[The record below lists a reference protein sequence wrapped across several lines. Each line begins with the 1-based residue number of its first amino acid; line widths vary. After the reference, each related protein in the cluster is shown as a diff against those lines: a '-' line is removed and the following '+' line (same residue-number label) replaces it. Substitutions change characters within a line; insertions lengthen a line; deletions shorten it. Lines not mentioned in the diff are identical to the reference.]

1 MAADEFRKRQLIA
14 PVYFPSLM
22 FTAAEGAMLP
32 ILPVSA
38 VLYGFGLAEAA
49 IVATVLL
56 IGTLVF
62 EIPAARITARF
73 GERNA
78 ILAASVGG
86 TLITLL
92 AFFDLGYIA
101 LLIAAFGFGS
111 AHALFGLARHSML
124 SSLVPPRHRPK
135 SMSLLG
141 GMFRGG
147 LAIGPVIG
155 SGFIALFGVQSG
167 YLVASIM
174 VLLAGLS
181 MLLVKADKVAT
192 RQIEVS
198 AGIWE
203 VAKKEAPKL
212 ATLGVASAIISA
224 GRTIRLIGLPLL
236 AIQLGIG
243 PAESSFIF
251 GLTGFIDFALF
262 YLSGI
267 IMDRYGKFWS
277 SVPTLLALGFAYLF
291 SFLVTDLVS
300 FWVLASV
307 TALANAA
314 SAGINMVLGA
324 DLAPPRSRPQ
334 FLASFR
340 ILNSGGVVVA
350 PVMISSLTAVVGLA
364 GALAATGLLNF
375 VGAYLFWRYL
385 PIYAP
390 DNFPGGDAPPEGPD
404 EGSPNDGLPPRD

>member
-1 MAADEFRKRQLIA
+1 MAADEFRKRRLIA
-14 PVYFPSLM
+14 PVYLPSLL
-22 FTAAEGAMLP
+22 FTAAEGALLP

-38 VLYGFGLAEAA
+38 VLYGFSLAEAA
-49 IVATVLL
+49 IVTTVLMVGPV
-56 IGTLVF
+56 IF
-62 EIPAARITARF
+62 EIPAARITARI
-73 GERNA
+73 GERSA
-78 ILAASVGG
+78 ILTSVVLGSA
-86 TLITLL
+86 LLLL
-92 AFFDLGYIA
+92 AFFDFGYAA
-101 LLIAAFGFGS
+101 LLVAALGFGA
-111 AHALFGLARHSML
+111 AHALFGLARHSLL
-124 SSLVPPRHRPK
+124 SSLVPAQHRPR

-147 LAIGPVIG
+147 FAIGPVIG
-155 SGFIALFGVQSG
+155 AGFIALFGVQSG
-167 YLVASIM
+167 YLVAAILLIAAGVS
-174 VLLAGLS
+174 VLSVRAERIS
-181 MLLVKADKVAT
+181 T
-192 RQIEVS
+192 PVS
-198 AGIWE
+198 GSEGGIWE
-203 VAKKEAPKL
+203 VAKREAPKL

-251 GLTGFIDFALF
+251 GITGCIDFALF

-277 SVPTLLALGFAYLF
+277 SVPTLLALGTAYLF
-291 SFLVTDLVS
+291 SFMVTDVFS

-324 DLAPPRSRPQ
+324 DLAPPNSRPQ

-340 ILNSGGVVVA
+340 ILTSGGVALA
-350 PVMISSLTAVVGLA
+350 PAMISGLTAVVGLA
-364 GALAATGLLNF
+364 GALASTGLLNF

-390 DNFPGGDAPPEGPD
+390 DAK
-404 EGSPNDGLPPRD
+404 R

>member
-1 MAADEFRKRQLIA
+1 MAADGFRKRSLIA
-14 PVYFPSLM
+14 PVYLPSLL
-22 FTAAEGAMLP
+22 FTAAEGALLP

-38 VLYGFGLAEAA
+38 VLYGFSLAEAA
-49 IVATVLL
+49 IVATVLML
-56 IGTLVF
+56 GTLVF
-62 EIPAARITARF
+62 EVPAARITTRI
-73 GERNA
+73 GERRA
-78 ILAASVGG
+78 IIASSVIGA
-86 TLITLL
+86 IFTLL
-92 AFFDLGYIA
+92 AFFDFGYVA
-101 LLIAAFGFGS
+101 LLVAALGFGA
-111 AHALFGLARHSML
+111 AHALFGLARHSLL
-124 SSLVPPRHRPK
+124 SSLVPQKNRPK

-167 YLVASIM
+167 YLVAAAMILAAGIS
-174 VLLAGLS
+174 VLS
-181 MLLVKADKVAT
+181 VKPDKIIT
-192 RQIEVS
+192 PPSGKEG
-198 AGIWE
+198 GIWE
-203 VAKKEAPKL
+203 VAKREAPKL

-251 GLTGFIDFALF
+251 GITGFIDFTLF

-277 SVPTLLALGFAYLF
+277 SVPTLMALGTAYLF
-291 SFLVTDLVS
+291 SFMVTDVFS

-324 DLAPPRSRPQ
+324 DLAPPSSRPQ

-340 ILNSGGVVVA
+340 ILTSGGVVIA
-350 PVMISSLTAVVGLA
+350 PAMISGLTALVGLA

-375 VGAYLFWRYL
+375 VGAFLFWRYL

-390 DNFPGGDAPPEGPD
+390 DTKR
-404 EGSPNDGLPPRD
+404 PRE

>member
-1 MAADEFRKRQLIA
+1 MAAEEFRKRRLIA
-14 PVYFPSLM
+14 PVYLPSLL
-22 FTAAEGAMLP
+22 FTAAEGALLP

-38 VLYGFGLAEAA
+38 VLYGVSLAEAA
-49 IVATVLL
+49 IVTTVLML
-56 IGTLVF
+56 GTVIF
-62 EIPAARITARF
+62 EIPAARITAKI

-78 ILAASVGG
+78 ILISAVMGSA
-86 TLITLL
+86 LLLL
-92 AFFDLGYIA
+92 AFFDFGYGA
-101 LLIAAFGFGS
+101 LLAAALGFGA
-111 AHALFGLARHSML
+111 AHALFGLARHSLL
-124 SSLVPPRHRPK
+124 SSLVPAAHRPRA
-135 SMSLLG
+135 MSLLG

-147 LAIGPVIG
+147 FAIGPVIG

-167 YLVASIM
+167 YLVAAALVIA
-174 VLLAGLS
+174 AG
-181 MLLVKADKVAT
+181 
-192 RQIEVS
+192 VS
-198 AGIWE
+198 VFSVQAERISTPASGSEGGIWA
-203 VAKKEAPKL
+203 VAKREAPKL

-251 GLTGFIDFALF
+251 GITGFIDFALF

-277 SVPTLLALGFAYLF
+277 SVPTLMALGIAYLF
-291 SFLVTDLVS
+291 SFMVTDVFS

-324 DLAPPRSRPQ
+324 DLAPPNSRPQ

-340 ILNSGGVVVA
+340 ILTSGGVALA
-350 PVMISSLTAVVGLA
+350 PAMISGLTATVGLA
-364 GALAATGLLNF
+364 GALASTGLLNF

-390 DNFPGGDAPPEGPD
+390 DAKRKASEQ
-404 EGSPNDGLPPRD
+404 

>member
-1 MAADEFRKRQLIA
+1 MSADDFRKRKLIA
-14 PVYFPSLM
+14 PVYLPSLL
-22 FTAAEGAMLP
+22 FTAAEGALLP

-38 VLYGFGLAEAA
+38 VLYGFSLAEAA
-49 IVATVLL
+49 IVTTVLMV
-56 IGTLVF
+56 GTLIF
-62 EIPAARITARF
+62 EVPAARITARI
-73 GERNA
+73 GERNS
-78 ILAASVGG
+78 ILVASVLGA
-86 TLITLL
+86 LLLLL
-92 AFFDLGYIA
+92 AFFDLGYGA
-101 LLIAAFGFGS
+101 LLGAALGFGA
-111 AHALFGLARHSML
+111 AHSLFGLARHSLL
-124 SSLVPPRHRPK
+124 SSLVPARHRPR

-147 LAIGPVIG
+147 FAIGPVVG

-167 YLVASIM
+167 YLVAAIM
-174 VLLAGLS
+174 ILAAGLS
-181 MLLVKADKVAT
+181 VLSVKAERITTPKSGL
-192 RQIEVS
+192 EG
-198 AGIWE
+198 GIWA
-203 VAKKEAPKL
+203 VAKREAPKL

-277 SVPTLLALGFAYLF
+277 SVPTLLALGTAYLF
-291 SFLVTDLVS
+291 SFMVTDVFS
-300 FWVLASV
+300 FWILASV

-324 DLAPPRSRPQ
+324 DLAPPNSRPQ

-340 ILNSGGVVVA
+340 ILTSGGVAFA
-350 PVMISSLTAVVGLA
+350 PAMISALTATVGLA
-364 GALAATGLLNF
+364 GALATTGLLNF

-385 PIYAP
+385 PVYAP
-390 DNFPGGDAPPEGPD
+390 DTPKPD
-404 EGSPNDGLPPRD
+404 QGS

>member
-1 MAADEFRKRQLIA
+1 MAADEFRKRRLIA
-14 PVYFPSLM
+14 PVYLPSLL
-22 FTAAEGAMLP
+22 FTAAEGALLP

-38 VLYGFGLAEAA
+38 VLYGFSLAEAA
-49 IVATVLL
+49 IVTTVLMV
-56 IGTLVF
+56 GTVIF
-62 EIPAARITARF
+62 EIPAARITAKI

-78 ILAASVGG
+78 ILVSSVMGSA
-86 TLITLL
+86 LLLL
-92 AFFDLGYIA
+92 AFFDFGYAA
-101 LLIAAFGFGS
+101 LLAAALGFGA
-111 AHALFGLARHSML
+111 AHALFGLARHSLL
-124 SSLVPPRHRPK
+124 SSLVPAEHRPR

-147 LAIGPVIG
+147 MAIGPVIG
-155 SGFIALFGVQSG
+155 SGFIALFGLQSG
-167 YLVASIM
+167 YLVAAALILAAGISI
-174 VLLAGLS
+174 LS
-181 MLLVKADKVAT
+181 VKAE
-192 RQIEVS
+192 QISTPVS
-198 AGIWE
+198 GSEGGIWE
-203 VAKKEAPKL
+203 VAKREAPKL

-251 GLTGFIDFALF
+251 GITGFIDFALF

-277 SVPTLLALGFAYLF
+277 SVPTLLALGTAYLF
-291 SFLVTDLVS
+291 SFMVTDVFS

-324 DLAPPRSRPQ
+324 DLAPPNSRPQ

-340 ILNSGGVVVA
+340 ILTSGGVALA
-350 PVMISSLTAVVGLA
+350 PAMISGLTTVVGLA
-364 GALAATGLLNF
+364 GALASTGLVNF
-375 VGAYLFWRYL
+375 LGAYLFWRYL

-390 DNFPGGDAPPEGPD
+390 DPK
-404 EGSPNDGLPPRD
+404 PPRTNEQ

>member
-1 MAADEFRKRQLIA
+1 MAADEFRKRRLIA
-14 PVYFPSLM
+14 PVYLPSLL
-22 FTAAEGAMLP
+22 FTAAEGALLP

-38 VLYGFGLAEAA
+38 VLYGFSLAEAA
-49 IVATVLL
+49 IVTTVLMV
-56 IGTLVF
+56 GTVIF
-62 EIPAARITARF
+62 EIPAARITAKI

-78 ILAASVGG
+78 ILVSSVMGSA
-86 TLITLL
+86 LLLL
-92 AFFDLGYIA
+92 AFFDFGYAA
-101 LLIAAFGFGS
+101 LLAAALGFGA
-111 AHALFGLARHSML
+111 AHALFGLARHSLL
-124 SSLVPPRHRPK
+124 SSLVPAEHRPR

-147 LAIGPVIG
+147 MAIGPVIG

-167 YLVASIM
+167 YLVAAALILAAGISI
-174 VLLAGLS
+174 LS
-181 MLLVKADKVAT
+181 VKAE
-192 RQIEVS
+192 QISTPVS
-198 AGIWE
+198 GSEGGIWE
-203 VAKKEAPKL
+203 VAKREAPKL

-251 GLTGFIDFALF
+251 GITGFIDFALF

-267 IMDRYGKFWS
+267 IMDRFGKFWS
-277 SVPTLLALGFAYLF
+277 SVPTLLSLGTAYLF
-291 SFLVTDLVS
+291 SFMVTDVFS

-324 DLAPPRSRPQ
+324 DLAPPNSRPQ

-340 ILNSGGVVVA
+340 ILTSGGVALA
-350 PVMISSLTAVVGLA
+350 PAMISGLTAVVGLA
-364 GALAATGLLNF
+364 GALASTGLLNF
-375 VGAYLFWRYL
+375 LGAYLFWRYL

-390 DNFPGGDAPPEGPD
+390 DNKPPSSSEQ
-404 EGSPNDGLPPRD
+404 

>member
-1 MAADEFRKRQLIA
+1 MAADEFRKRRLIA
-14 PVYFPSLM
+14 PVYLPSLL
-22 FTAAEGAMLP
+22 FTAAEGALLP

-38 VLYGFGLAEAA
+38 VLYGFSLAEAA
-49 IVATVLL
+49 IVTTVLMV
-56 IGTLVF
+56 GTVIF
-62 EIPAARITARF
+62 EIPAARITARI

-78 ILAASVGG
+78 ILTSAVLGSS
-86 TLITLL
+86 LLLL
-92 AFFDLGYIA
+92 AFFDFGYAA
-101 LLIAAFGFGS
+101 LLAAALGFGA
-111 AHALFGLARHSML
+111 AHALFGLARHSLL
-124 SSLVPPRHRPK
+124 SSLVPAQHRPR

-147 LAIGPVIG
+147 FAIGPVIG

-167 YLVASIM
+167 YLVAA
-174 VLLAGLS
+174 VLVVAAGVSVLS
-181 MLLVKADKVAT
+181 
-192 RQIEVS
+192 VS
-198 AGIWE
+198 ADRISTPTSGLEGGIWQ
-203 VAKKEAPKL
+203 VAKNEAPKL
-212 ATLGVASAIISA
+212 VTLGVASAIISA

-251 GLTGFIDFALF
+251 GITGFIDFALF

-277 SVPTLLALGFAYLF
+277 SVPTLLALGTAYLF
-291 SFLVTDLVS
+291 SFMVTDVFS
-300 FWVLASV
+300 FWILASV

-324 DLAPPRSRPQ
+324 DLAPPNSRPQ

-340 ILNSGGVVVA
+340 ILTSGGVALA
-350 PVMISSLTAVVGLA
+350 PAMISGLTAVVGLA
-364 GALAATGLLNF
+364 GALASTGLINF

-390 DNFPGGDAPPEGPD
+390 DAK
-404 EGSPNDGLPPRD
+404 R

>member
-1 MAADEFRKRQLIA
+1 MAADEFRKRRLIA
-14 PVYFPSLM
+14 PIYLPSLL
-22 FTAAEGAMLP
+22 FTAAEGALLP

-38 VLYGFGLAEAA
+38 VLYGFSLAEAA
-49 IVATVLL
+49 IVTTVLMV
-56 IGTLVF
+56 GTVIF
-62 EIPAARITARF
+62 EIPAARITAKI

-78 ILAASVGG
+78 ILVSSVMGSA
-86 TLITLL
+86 LLLL
-92 AFFDLGYIA
+92 AFFDFGYAA
-101 LLIAAFGFGS
+101 LLAAALGFGA
-111 AHALFGLARHSML
+111 AHALFGLARHSLL
-124 SSLVPPRHRPK
+124 SSLVPAEHRPR

-147 LAIGPVIG
+147 MAIGPVIG

-167 YLVASIM
+167 YLVAAALILAAGISI
-174 VLLAGLS
+174 LS
-181 MLLVKADKVAT
+181 VKAE
-192 RQIEVS
+192 QISTPVS
-198 AGIWE
+198 GSEGGIWE
-203 VAKKEAPKL
+203 VAKREAPKL

-251 GLTGFIDFALF
+251 GITGFIDFALF

-277 SVPTLLALGFAYLF
+277 SVPTLLALGTAYLF
-291 SFLVTDLVS
+291 SFMVTDVFS

-324 DLAPPRSRPQ
+324 DLAPPNSRPQ

-340 ILNSGGVVVA
+340 ILTSGGVALA
-350 PVMISSLTAVVGLA
+350 PAMISGLTTVVGLA
-364 GALAATGLLNF
+364 GALASTGLVNF
-375 VGAYLFWRYL
+375 LGAYLFWRYL

-390 DNFPGGDAPPEGPD
+390 DPK
-404 EGSPNDGLPPRD
+404 PPRTNEQ

>member
-1 MAADEFRKRQLIA
+1 MSADDFRKRKLIA
-14 PVYFPSLM
+14 PVYLPSLL
-22 FTAAEGAMLP
+22 FTAAEGALLP

-38 VLYGFGLAEAA
+38 VLYGFSLAEAA
-49 IVATVLL
+49 IVTTVLMV
-56 IGTLVF
+56 GTLIF
-62 EIPAARITARF
+62 EVPAARITARI
-73 GERNA
+73 GERNS
-78 ILAASVGG
+78 ILLASVLGA
-86 TLITLL
+86 LLLLL
-92 AFFDLGYIA
+92 AFFDLGYGA
-101 LLIAAFGFGS
+101 LLGAALGFGA
-111 AHALFGLARHSML
+111 AHSLFGLARHSLL
-124 SSLVPPRHRPK
+124 SSLVPARHRPR

-147 LAIGPVIG
+147 FAIGPVVG

-167 YLVASIM
+167 YLVAAIM
-174 VLLAGLS
+174 ILAAGLS
-181 MLLVKADKVAT
+181 VLSVKAERITTPKSGL
-192 RQIEVS
+192 EG
-198 AGIWE
+198 GIWA
-203 VAKKEAPKL
+203 VAKREAPKL

-277 SVPTLLALGFAYLF
+277 SVPTLLALGTAYLF
-291 SFLVTDLVS
+291 SFMVTDVFS

-324 DLAPPRSRPQ
+324 DLAPPNSRPQ

-340 ILNSGGVVVA
+340 ILTSGGVAFA
-350 PVMISSLTAVVGLA
+350 PAMISALTATVGLA
-364 GALAATGLLNF
+364 GALATTGLLNF

-385 PIYAP
+385 PVYAP
-390 DNFPGGDAPPEGPD
+390 DAPKPDPG
-404 EGSPNDGLPPRD
+404 S

>member
-1 MAADEFRKRQLIA
+1 MAADEFRKRRLIA
-14 PVYFPSLM
+14 PVYLPSLL
-22 FTAAEGAMLP
+22 FTAAEGALLP

-38 VLYGFGLAEAA
+38 VLYGFSLAEAA
-49 IVATVLL
+49 IVTTVLMV
-56 IGTLVF
+56 GTVIF
-62 EIPAARITARF
+62 EIPAARITARI
-73 GERNA
+73 GERSA
-78 ILAASVGG
+78 ILTSVVLGSA
-86 TLITLL
+86 LLLL
-92 AFFDLGYIA
+92 AFFDFGYAA
-101 LLIAAFGFGS
+101 LLVAALGFGA
-111 AHALFGLARHSML
+111 AHALFGLARHSLL
-124 SSLVPPRHRPK
+124 SSLVPAQHRPR

-147 LAIGPVIG
+147 FAIGPVIG

-167 YLVASIM
+167 YLVAA
-174 VLLAGLS
+174 VLVVAAGVSVLS
-181 MLLVKADKVAT
+181 VRADRISTPASGL
-192 RQIEVS
+192 EG
-198 AGIWE
+198 GIWQ
-203 VAKKEAPKL
+203 VAKNEAPKL

-251 GLTGFIDFALF
+251 GITGFIDFALF

-277 SVPTLLALGFAYLF
+277 SVPTLLALGTAYLF
-291 SFLVTDLVS
+291 SFMVTDVFS

-324 DLAPPRSRPQ
+324 DLAPPNSRPQ

-340 ILNSGGVVVA
+340 ILTSGGVALA
-350 PVMISSLTAVVGLA
+350 PAMISGLTAVVGLA
-364 GALAATGLLNF
+364 GALASTGLINF

-390 DNFPGGDAPPEGPD
+390 DAK
-404 EGSPNDGLPPRD
+404 R

>member
-1 MAADEFRKRQLIA
+1 MSADDFRKRRLIA
-14 PVYFPSLM
+14 PVYLPSLL
-22 FTAAEGAMLP
+22 FTAAEGALLP

-38 VLYGFGLAEAA
+38 VLYGFSLAEAA
-49 IVATVLL
+49 IVTTVLMV
-56 IGTLVF
+56 GTLIF
-62 EIPAARITARF
+62 EVPAARITTRI
-73 GERNA
+73 GERNS
-78 ILAASVGG
+78 ILLASVMGA
-86 TLITLL
+86 LLLLL
-92 AFFDLGYIA
+92 AFFDLGYGA
-101 LLIAAFGFGS
+101 LLAAALGFGA
-111 AHALFGLARHSML
+111 AHSLFGLARHSLL
-124 SSLVPPRHRPK
+124 SSLVPAHHRPR

-147 LAIGPVIG
+147 FAIGPVVG
-155 SGFIALFGVQSG
+155 AGFIALFGVQSG
-167 YLVASIM
+167 YLVAAVMILAAGIS
-174 VLLAGLS
+174 VLS
-181 MLLVKADKVAT
+181 VKAERIVTPKSGL
-192 RQIEVS
+192 EG
-198 AGIWE
+198 GIWA
-203 VAKKEAPKL
+203 VAKQEAPKL

-251 GLTGFIDFALF
+251 GITGFIDFALF

-277 SVPTLLALGFAYLF
+277 SVPTLLALGAAYLF
-291 SFLVTDLVS
+291 SFMVTDVFS

-324 DLAPPRSRPQ
+324 DLAPPNSRPQ

-340 ILNSGGVVVA
+340 ILTSGGVAVA
-350 PVMISSLTAVVGLA
+350 PAMISALTATVGLA
-364 GALAATGLLNF
+364 GALATTGLLNF

-385 PIYAP
+385 PVYAP
-390 DNFPGGDAPPEGPD
+390 DAPKPD
-404 EGSPNDGLPPRD
+404 KGS

>member
-1 MAADEFRKRQLIA
+1 MSADDFRKRKLIA
-14 PVYFPSLM
+14 PVYLPSLL
-22 FTAAEGAMLP
+22 FTAAEGALLP

-38 VLYGFGLAEAA
+38 VLYGFSLAEAA
-49 IVATVLL
+49 IVTTVLMV
-56 IGTLVF
+56 GTLIF
-62 EIPAARITARF
+62 EVPAARITARI
-73 GERNA
+73 GERNS
-78 ILAASVGG
+78 ILVASVLGA
-86 TLITLL
+86 LLLLL
-92 AFFDLGYIA
+92 AFFDLGYGA
-101 LLIAAFGFGS
+101 LLGAALGFGA
-111 AHALFGLARHSML
+111 AHSLFGLARHSLL
-124 SSLVPPRHRPK
+124 SSLVPARHRPR

-147 LAIGPVIG
+147 FAIGPVVG

-167 YLVASIM
+167 YLVAAIM
-174 VLLAGLS
+174 ILAAGLS
-181 MLLVKADKVAT
+181 VLSVKAERITTPKSGL
-192 RQIEVS
+192 EG
-198 AGIWE
+198 GIWA
-203 VAKKEAPKL
+203 VAKREAPKL

-277 SVPTLLALGFAYLF
+277 SVPTLLALGTAYLF
-291 SFLVTDLVS
+291 SFMVTDVFS

-324 DLAPPRSRPQ
+324 DLAPPNSRPQ

-340 ILNSGGVVVA
+340 ILTSGGVAFA
-350 PVMISSLTAVVGLA
+350 PAMISALTATVGLA
-364 GALAATGLLNF
+364 GALATTGLLNF

-385 PIYAP
+385 PVYAP
-390 DNFPGGDAPPEGPD
+390 DAPKPD
-404 EGSPNDGLPPRD
+404 QGS